1 MGPQLDLDLVEPP
14 LVIARLDI
22 DDAELVGETL
32 PLVIRVEDLHRG
44 HRRGQLGAQHGV
56 EKVDQP
62 PAVVLRAQQGLEHPV
77 DLGVDGVAHTDSLA
91 QPSQPTFQ
99 HRI

>member
-44 HRRGQLGAQHGV
+44 HRRGQLGTQHGV

-62 PAVVLRAQQGLEHPV
+62 PAVVLRPQQGLEHPV
-77 DLGVDGVAHTDSLA
+77 DLGVDGMAHTDSLA
-91 QPSQPTFQ
+91 QPSQPTSQ